1 MECNNSV
8 GLVTKYATK
17 KSDFP
22 PKAKALFGLQDNKK
36 KITKEVKK

>member
-8 GLVTKYATK
+8 GLVTKTVAK

-22 PKAKALFGLQDNKK
+22 PKAKTLFGLNKDKK
-36 KITKEVKK
+36 KGAKK

>member
-8 GLVTKYATK
+8 GLVTKYVTK

-22 PKAKALFGLQDNKK
+22 PKAKALFGLQDKK
-36 KITKEVKK
+36 NKITKEVKK

>member
-22 PKAKALFGLQDNKK
+22 PKAKALFGLQDKK
-36 KITKEVKK
+36 KEKVKEEKK